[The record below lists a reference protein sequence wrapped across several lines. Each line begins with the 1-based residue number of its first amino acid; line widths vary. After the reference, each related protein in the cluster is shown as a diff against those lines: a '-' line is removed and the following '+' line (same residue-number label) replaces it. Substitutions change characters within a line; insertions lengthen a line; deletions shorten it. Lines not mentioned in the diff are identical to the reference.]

1 MEAEHECPDFTV
13 AADIRASAMFRKQLF
28 TGVRSP

>member
-13 AADIRASAMFRKQLF
+13 AAYIRASAMFRKQLF